1 MLYHNVCFIHNI
13 NDSFIIP
20 LITDVG
26 NLNYRLCFDMY
37 ITMCTLYFN
46 KRFTLNLKQLRYYK
60 TNSFSFRE
68 LNVKKFFIIL
78 YFILTKKS

>member
-13 NDSFIIP
+13 NDRIIIP

-37 ITMCTLYFN
+37 ITMRTLYFN
-46 KRFTLNLKQLRYYK
+46 KRFTLNLKQLRY
-60 TNSFSFRE
+60 
-68 LNVKKFFIIL
+68 
-78 YFILTKKS
+78 